1 MQQNELLNQVLIVMA
16 RSLLQY
22 SVQAWP
28 WTGDGSA
35 GPRSTIEG
43 LVAEQGDRIGQLADL
58 LDGRRWTVDFGVFPD
73 YTDLHYLSLEYF
85 LPHLIQ
91 NQRSVVREIEAVLP
105 QCASDA
111 EGSALLVQI
120 LQGERAALSKLEELS
135 RPQPATPA
143 QSAA

>member
-1 MQQNELLNQVLIVMA
+1 MQQNELLNQVLIVMG

-22 SVQAWP
+22 SAEAWP

-35 GPRSTIEG
+35 AARSTVEG
-43 LVAEQGDRIGQLADL
+43 LVGEQSSRIGQLADL
-58 LDGRRWTVDFGVFPD
+58 LDARRFTVDFGVFPD
-73 YTDLHYLSLEYF
+73 HTDLHYLSLEYF

-91 NQRSVVREIEAVLP
+91 NQRSVVREIETVLP

-111 EGSALLVQI
+111 EGSALLTEI
-120 LQGERAALSKLEELS
+120 LQGERAALAKLEELS